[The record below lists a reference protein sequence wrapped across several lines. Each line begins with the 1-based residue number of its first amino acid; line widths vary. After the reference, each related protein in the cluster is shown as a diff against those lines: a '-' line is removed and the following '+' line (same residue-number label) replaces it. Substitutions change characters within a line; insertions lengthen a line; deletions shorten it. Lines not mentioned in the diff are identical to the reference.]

1 MSQNRTAYKKG
12 LELEDMCHLNLS
24 GNFDPPK
31 KSFWGI
37 TMAIF
42 SLPGLLLGLL
52 FAETTLAQ
60 NHLRIFCESTSKTE
74 EIRKAITDKQH
85 RIGARSFVIEQKSD
99 DCQMAHIR
107 RPMFEKKE
115 DGSPNFK
122 RPVPCNG
129 ESLKRLLNEKN
140 LRSLPP
146 RNASDRWPLHFRA
159 YFCED
164 CSFHKKEGEKFVPL
178 PMEEVR
184 RVAGELKQKAQ
195 NQPYDYEKPL
205 EPGYIDFYGEIEFSI
220 IGVKEKPRGY
230 ALKIFNNTASTGASD
245 KFASAL
251 VAPQDAQAKYK
262 DKLISDRQVYNC
274 FPEEVVA
281 NEPPT
286 VDEPAKETSDK
297 APATQ
302 D

>member
-1 MSQNRTAYKKG
+1 MG
-12 LELEDMCHLNLS
+12 L
-24 GNFDPPK
+24 
-31 KSFWGI
+31 
-37 TMAIF
+37 F

-52 FAETTLAQ
+52 VAETTLAQ
-60 NHLRIFCESTSKTE
+60 NHLRIFCESTLKE
-74 EIRKAITDKQH
+74 EHIRVGITQKK
-85 RIGARSFVIEQKSD
+85 RNIGARSFVIEQKSE
-99 DCQMAHIR
+99 DCQVAHLG

-115 DGSPNFK
+115 DGSSNFK

-129 ESLKRLLNEKN
+129 DGVKRMLTEKN

-178 PMEEVR
+178 PMKDVR
-184 RVAGELKQKAQ
+184 RFAGELKQKAQ

-205 EPGYIDFYGEIEFSI
+205 EPGYIDFYGEVRFLSI
-220 IGVKEKPRGY
+220 DLKENPRGY
-230 ALKIFNNTASTGASD
+230 ALRIFPNTISTGDSD
-245 KFASAL
+245 KYASAL

-262 DKLISDRQVYNC
+262 DNLISAGQVYHC

-286 VDEPAKETSDK
+286 VDAPAEGASDK

-302 D
+302 E